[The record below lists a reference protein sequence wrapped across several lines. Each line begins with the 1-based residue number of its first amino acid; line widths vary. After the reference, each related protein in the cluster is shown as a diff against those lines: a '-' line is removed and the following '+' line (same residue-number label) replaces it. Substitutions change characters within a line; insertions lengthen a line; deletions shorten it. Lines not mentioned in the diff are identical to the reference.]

1 MVGVICFFC
10 NKRMKLALNAL
21 LIVNKQAL
29 GVHFKKVLDLLANE
43 FVRIGARNT
52 QTTINKDY

>member
-1 MVGVICFFC
+1 
-10 NKRMKLALNAL
+10 MKLALNAL